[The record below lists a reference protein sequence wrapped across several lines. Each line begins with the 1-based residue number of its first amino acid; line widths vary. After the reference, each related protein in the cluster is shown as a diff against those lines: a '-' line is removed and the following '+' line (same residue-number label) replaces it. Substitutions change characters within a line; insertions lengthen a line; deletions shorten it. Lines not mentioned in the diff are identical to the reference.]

1 MASFS
6 FRLLPTTWLLLSGF
20 HGYIESLRKEAT
32 EKPML
37 RSFLACTRR
46 GMRSGKKEA
55 PGMVERGVG
64 GYDTSK
70 KTMNGL
76 RSFLPSGHGNKR
88 ILTWIIC
95 LINTCITLYDKANKL
110 KSLNIE

>member
-32 EKPML
+32 ERNPCYEVEV
-37 RSFLACTRR
+37 LACTRR
-46 GMRSGKKEA
+46 GMRSGKKDA

-76 RSFLPSGHGNKR
+76 ISFLPSGHGNKR
-88 ILTWIIC
+88 ILT
-95 LINTCITLYDKANKL
+95 
-110 KSLNIE
+110 